1 MQERFSPDAPRPADQ
16 RPFAVTSL
24 SSAHAALILA
34 VASNRDRQAFAEL
47 FDFYAPRIEGWLIR
61 AGVERTLA
69 EEICQDAMTT
79 LWRKA
84 ALYDPAK
91 ATPATWLYRI
101 ARNRRI
107 DLARRDRVTLM
118 EPGDAAFD
126 IVDENAVDPDADC
139 GRARPRGR
147 PAHRARPASRRA
159 TRTRAHGVLR
169 KPLPFGH
176 RRANRPAAGHG
187 QIAHHGWRSDA
198 CEKPLKAQGW
208 KTPSNLSI
216 MPHARRPERARRRRG
231 TPWRRSHSRSTAG
244 R

>member
-1 MQERFSPDAPRPADQ
+1 M
-16 RPFAVTSL
+16 TSL
-24 SSAHAALILA
+24 STAHAALILA
-34 VASNRDRQAFAEL
+34 VAANRDRRAFADL

-69 EEICQDAMTT
+69 EEICQDTMTT

-126 IVDENAVDPDADC
+126 IVDENAVDPDRTVDARDREDALRTALAQLPAEQLELVRMAFFESLSHSVIAERTGLPLGTVKSRIRLAF
-139 GRARPRGR
+139 GR
-147 PAHRARPASRRA
+147 
-159 TRTRAHGVLR
+159 LR
-169 KPLPFGH
+169 KTLES
-176 RRANRPAAGHG
+176 AGVE
-187 QIAHHGWRSDA
+187 DA
-198 CEKPLKAQGW
+198 V
-208 KTPSNLSI
+208 
-216 MPHARRPERARRRRG
+216 
-231 TPWRRSHSRSTAG
+231 
-244 R
+244 